1 MFFDSIIAFI
11 RTNCTK
17 GRRECFAWET
27 DCLENYIIWAFS
39 KKGLLVSIKD
49 SKISGVAVVYPLHKP
64 FGGELTDLLPS
75 DNDLIVPEASSDL
88 CVMDWIAIDAESRKD
103 LIGQFQTR
111 FPNWENQNKYGI
123 QFGKSK
129 LLTNKYMNILK
140 GLN

>member
-49 SKISGVAVVYPLHKP
+49 SKISGVAVVYALPNKSN
-64 FGGELTDLLPS
+64 GDIVSLLPS
-75 DNDLIVPEASSDL
+75 DNNLTAPEASSDL
-88 CVMDWIAIDAESRKD
+88 CVMDWIAADAESRKD